1 MSSSLT
7 HSPFFYH
14 HVPHSPFLL
23 PPRLQGSQ
31 SPMPFV
37 PDIDNQSFSSHF
49 TGTANFM
56 QGRFQ
61 CGLLK
66 NIDVLIIPGQIEVC
80 KAGLAPSI
88 IISLC
93 FSIATGKLNATF
105 FLAEQVV
112 PHFSPQLKGEEDSF
126 NGKKRIQESSP
137 TQTKVPEINLFSGDE
152 IFA

>member
-37 PDIDNQSFSSHF
+37 PDIDNQRFSSHF
-49 TGTANFM
+49 TGRNRGTSSPYSLNQSFLSPAP
-56 QGRFQ
+56 
-61 CGLLK
+61 
-66 NIDVLIIPGQIEVC
+66 VV
-80 KAGLAPSI
+80 PSI
-88 IISLC
+88 SPTPKQLQAKP
-93 FSIATGKLNATF
+93 SKEDMSSSMQK
-105 FLAEQVV
+105 EQVV

-126 NGKKRIQESSP
+126 NGKKKIQETSP
-137 TQTKVPEINLFSGDE
+137 SQTKVPEINLFSGDE